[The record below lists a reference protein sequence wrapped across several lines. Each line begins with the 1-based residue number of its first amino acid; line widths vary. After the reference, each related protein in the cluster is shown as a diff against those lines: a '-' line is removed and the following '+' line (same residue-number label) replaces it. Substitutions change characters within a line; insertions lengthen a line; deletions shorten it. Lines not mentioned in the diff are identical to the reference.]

1 YQERDPQRVAALRD
15 QVAAYKRKLAWL
27 NLPDNTLKDGATPAA
42 IWQETANLAGL
53 SLAGLPL
60 AAYGIINNFIPYLI
74 AEAVAKNFL
83 NERTKILTAL
93 LIGGGLAFIFFY
105 ALQIG
110 LVGYFFGPWWAAL
123 YGLSLPVSGFFALAY
138 LKRVRE
144 YQQRVSFSLV
154 AFTNKPL
161 IAKMRRERRKLI
173 RVMDEA
179 RKEYRARRASSAA
192 LPRV

>member
-1 YQERDPQRVAALRD
+1 
-15 QVAAYKRKLAWL
+15 
-27 NLPDNTLKDGATPAA
+27 
-42 IWQETANLAGL
+42 
-53 SLAGLPL
+53 
-60 AAYGIINNFIPYLI
+60 
-74 AEAVAKNFL
+74 
-83 NERTKILTAL
+83 LTAL

-110 LVGYFFGPWWAAL
+110 LVAYFFGPGWATL
-123 YGLSLPVSGFFALAY
+123 YGVSLPVSGFFALAY

-173 RVMDEA
+173 RAMDQV
-179 RKEYRARRASSAA
+179 RKEYWVKRSSNFVSNTI
-192 LPRV
+192 RS